1 MTDSMAGAKQAGRTI
16 QLPIRPGTPQ
26 PKSTKKRA

>member
-1 MTDSMAGAKQAGRTI
+1 MGETDSMAGNRPDG